1 MGLPRPDAGTP
12 VHDYLASRQSRLVIL
27 EWPWVGP
34 EAQSDKRG
42 FDRACEAA
50 LKRLGELEEG

>member
-27 EWPWVGP
+27 EWPWVGAVIMYDA
-34 EAQSDKRG
+34 ELD
-42 FDRACEAA
+42 DAA
-50 LKRLGELEEG
+50 SG